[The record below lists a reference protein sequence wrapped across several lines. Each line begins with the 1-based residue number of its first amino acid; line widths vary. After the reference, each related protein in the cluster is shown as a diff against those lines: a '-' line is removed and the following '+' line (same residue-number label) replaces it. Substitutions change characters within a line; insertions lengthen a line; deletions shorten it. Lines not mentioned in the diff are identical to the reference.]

1 MFYTKLF
8 NWRRLAEVI
17 DNFNMN
23 ESPERRL
30 LVNLLPVNFQEGPH
44 MMLNEEEFYDAVETA
59 LDKHDEEEEENDDVV
74 KIAKFTFSTRRNAQ
88 INMKPVDSLQNKLN
102 QSPQLEKRTW

>member
-1 MFYTKLF
+1 
-8 NWRRLAEVI
+8 
-17 DNFNMN
+17 
-23 ESPERRL
+23 
-30 LVNLLPVNFQEGPH
+30 

-88 INMKPVDSLQNKLN
+88 INMNQWTICKINHQNK
-102 QSPQLEKRTW
+102 SITTAR